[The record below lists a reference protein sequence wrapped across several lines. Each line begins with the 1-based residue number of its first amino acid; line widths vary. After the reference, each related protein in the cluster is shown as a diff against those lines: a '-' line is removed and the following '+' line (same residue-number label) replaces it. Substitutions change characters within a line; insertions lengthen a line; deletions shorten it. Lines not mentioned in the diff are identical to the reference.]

1 MNDQIKSSNE
11 KRKGI
16 LNANKLMDLKVMRKR
31 EIPAKK
37 GCKDFFVFQ
46 FCQYPNPEKRAYDNE
61 NQGTSRQMTVSMD
74 TQNLNVYD
82 GILQSGSPSLTVW
95 TTYNTRGEKT
105 FGIDITEYVISFI
118 ER

>member
-1 MNDQIKSSNE
+1 M
-11 KRKGI
+11 
-16 LNANKLMDLKVMRKR
+16 
-31 EIPAKK
+31 
-37 GCKDFFVFQ
+37 FQ
-46 FCQYPNPEKRAYDNE
+46 LCQNPNLVHRTHKNE
-61 NQGTSRQMTVSMD
+61 NQETSRQMTVSMD

-105 FGIDITEYVISFI
+105 FGIDITEYVITFI

>member
-1 MNDQIKSSNE
+1 M
-11 KRKGI
+11 
-16 LNANKLMDLKVMRKR
+16 
-31 EIPAKK
+31 
-37 GCKDFFVFQ
+37 FQ
-46 FCQYPNPEKRAYDNE
+46 LCQNPNSVHITHKNE
-61 NQGTSRQMTVSMD
+61 NQETSRQMTLSMD

>member
-1 MNDQIKSSNE
+1 MIN
-11 KRKGI
+11 
-16 LNANKLMDLKVMRKR
+16 
-31 EIPAKK
+31 
-37 GCKDFFVFQ
+37 GCTNFFVFQ
-46 FCQYPNPEKRAYDNE
+46 LCQNLNLVYRTHRNE
-61 NQGTSRQMTVSMD
+61 SQETSRQMTVSMD